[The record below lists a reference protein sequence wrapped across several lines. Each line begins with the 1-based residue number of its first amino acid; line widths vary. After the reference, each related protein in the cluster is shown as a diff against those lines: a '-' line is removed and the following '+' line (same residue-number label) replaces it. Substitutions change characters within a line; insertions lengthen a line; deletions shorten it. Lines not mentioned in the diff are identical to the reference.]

1 MGALLVLRHADD
13 PRIARFLADPDPLLI
28 AEAARAI
35 YDGPID
41 PAMAELAALAPVL
54 EPAGEDDLQTGQALH
69 RRVIGANVRLR
80 SEEGARALARYA
92 ADEEQLEAMRSL
104 AAAPE
109 TRRAYG
115 EAGRARVC
123 EAFSVAAMT
132 DGYIRL
138 YDQLLG
144 D

>member
-1 MGALLVLRHADD
+1 MADQGSRGAVVIAVVVPKVVAVMAVAAVVATAVGGNPELVAPERTGMLVPSGD
-13 PRIARFLADPDPLLI
+13 
-28 AEAARAI
+28 
-35 YDGPID
+35 
-41 PAMAELAALAPVL
+41 ALA
-54 EPAGEDDLQTGQALH
+54 
-69 RRVIGANVRLR
+69 
-80 SEEGARALARYA
+80 LA
-92 ADEEQLEAMRSL
+92 EAMRSL